1 MKKLGA
7 LAVAVVLFISLAGC
21 SGISKEEYQALADE
35 NARLGEQIV
44 ELEEQVT
51 GQEELQNKN
60 KELIADCMALQ
71 LYLTNVYDGYRKM
84 VIQTT
89 VAVAEGGLTMKE
101 WEDIM
106 VPISKE
112 VYSYDD
118 INAAMKDINEDLK

>member
-44 ELEEQVT
+44 ELEEQVA
-51 GQEELQNKN
+51 GQEELQKKN
-60 KELIADCMALQ
+60 KKLIADCMALQ
-71 LYLTNVYDGYRKM
+71 LYLTNVYDGYRKLL
-84 VIQTT
+84 VQTT

-112 VYSYDD
+112 VYTYDD

>member
-1 MKKLGA
+1 MKKLCA

-35 NARLGEQIV
+35 NARLEEQIV
-44 ELEEQVT
+44 ELEKQAA
-51 GQEELQNKN
+51 GQEELQKKN
-60 KELIADCMALQ
+60 EKLIADCMALQ
-71 LYLTNVYDGYRKM
+71 LYLTNVYDGYRKLL
-84 VIQTT
+84 VQTT

-112 VYSYDD
+112 VYTYDD
-118 INAAMKDINEDLK
+118 INAAIKDINGDLK

>member
-7 LAVAVVLFISLAGC
+7 LAVAVVLFISLAGG

-51 GQEELQNKN
+51 GQEELQKKN

-112 VYSYDD
+112 VYSYDG